1 MSDNNEPE
9 SAPAPSNPEETG
21 RPALVERRAEP
32 RCELRSPRHYRIF
45 FTTDLVEG
53 EGTILNIGKDG
64 CKVECET
71 TVEVVKMI
79 HWSGAFRRHSQY
91 TLGTPSIKKKNE
103 PHVVAS
109 RPSGLCAGLARYPL
123 RPIAHGNA
131 GEAELAGVVGW
142 NVYGNGLKNI
152 VTRVVRASA
161 VSAKGRFPF

>member
-21 RPALVERRAEP
+21 RPALVERPAEP

-71 TVEVVKMI
+71 PVEVD
-79 HWSGAFRRHSQY
+79 A
-91 TLGTPSIKKKNE
+91 TLEAWLFLPDFEWPVRIERAK
-103 PHVVAS
+103 VVWHDGDVF
-109 RPSGLCAGLARYPL
+109 GLEFIDL
-123 RPIAHGNA
+123 RPAQR
-131 GEAELAGVVGW
+131 ERLRKF
-142 NVYGNGLKNI
+142 LQP
-152 VTRVVRASA
+152 VTVHDRRAT
-161 VSAKGRFPF
+161 VWQ